1 MMSAQRLRFWLEAA
15 AATLTGAAG
24 ALTLVWPDWLEAL
37 TGVSPDRHSGS
48 LEWLVVGG
56 LVGVTVTLVGLARAE
71 ARRTIGV
78 AR

>member
-1 MMSAQRLRFWLEAA
+1 MREQRLRFWLEAA
-15 AATLTGAAG
+15 AATLTGVAA

-48 LEWLVVGG
+48 FEWLVVGW
-56 LVGVTVTLVGLARAE
+56 LVAVTVTLAGLARAE

-78 AR
+78 A